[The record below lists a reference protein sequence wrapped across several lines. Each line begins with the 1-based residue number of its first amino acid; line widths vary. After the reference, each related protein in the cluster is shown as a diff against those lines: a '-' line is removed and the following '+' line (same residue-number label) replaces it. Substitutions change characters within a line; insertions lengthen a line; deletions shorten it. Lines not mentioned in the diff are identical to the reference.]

1 MFTNNTE
8 AHGLLTGSYGFL
20 LFNASGTNISDC
32 INISG
37 VTNDV
42 YVNVEN
48 RSSVIITN
56 CTYDSESVNGGFNNL
71 TRRWYYRAYVNDSAG
86 TAVSAANISTYNR
99 TGQLSFTSGSTNA
112 SGFTNRTETLIMLI

>member
-1 MFTNNTE
+1 MGIFTV
-8 AHGLLTGSYGFL
+8 Y
-20 LFNASGTNISDC
+20 NASGTNISDC

-37 VTNDV
+37 VTNNV

-99 TGQLSFTSGSTNA
+99 TGQLSFTSGPTNA
-112 SGFTNRTETLIMLI
+112 SGFTNRTET